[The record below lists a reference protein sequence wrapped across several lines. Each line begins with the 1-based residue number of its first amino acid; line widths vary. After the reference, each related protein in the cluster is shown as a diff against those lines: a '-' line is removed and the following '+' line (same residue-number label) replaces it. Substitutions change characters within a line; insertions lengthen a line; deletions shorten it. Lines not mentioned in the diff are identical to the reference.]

1 MVYGCAAHAMI
12 VNQGGFSMAT
22 TSTSGLT
29 ENTDFAAELLLN
41 KIMNGQ
47 YRTTNGNT
55 ITMGGR
61 INAAHLDVAS
71 RANNAAAGNV
81 AKGVTIVDGT
91 QDALTEILALAK
103 NAYEAATTTTD
114 SVALKKLG
122 TEYSNQLARL
132 IATTLDGV
140 AVLGGTTIDLGA
152 GSGSLS
158 VGVDI
163 TADAGY
169 QALVSAISSMAA
181 GDTTAAYSIMEN
193 AIKGVLGLISVAGAQ
208 ANLLN
213 NRYDMLNDLASSYH
227 TASDHQVVTQGGNAT
242 SLLNALL

>member
-1 MVYGCAAHAMI
+1 
-12 VNQGGFSMAT
+12 MAT

-91 QDALTEILALAK
+91 QDALTEVLALAK
-103 NAYEAATTTTD
+103 NAYEAATTTKD
-114 SVALKKLG
+114 SAALAALG
-122 TEYSNQLARL
+122 TEFSSQLNSL
-132 IATTLDGV
+132 ISTTLDGV
-140 AVLGGTTIDLGA
+140 AVLGTTTGIDLGA
-152 GSGSLS
+152 GSGTLS
-158 VGVDI
+158 AGVDL

-169 QALVSAISSMAA
+169 QALSSAIGSMAA
-181 GDTTAAYSIMEN
+181 GNTSAAYSTMEK
-193 AIKGVLGLISVAGAQ
+193 AINGILGLISVAGAQ

-242 SLLNALL
+242 SLLNALP